1 MTTTDL
7 KKRPV
12 KSGRNKYQPL
22 AIIFLAIVLAIVG
35 GSLYLRWQQNKQ
47 AYLKQRKARIRV
59 EVLNGTKKGGLA
71 QEVALHLRK
80 SGFDVVDIANAE
92 NDSFPETVVVDRADD
107 GRGNAVLVA
116 KELKCKNIIPQ
127 IEPTSLLEVTVII
140 GQDHLKEKKKGF
152 LGISF

>member
-1 MTTTDL
+1 MATTDL
-7 KKRPV
+7 KNRPA
-12 KSGRNKYQPL
+12 KTGRSKYLPL
-22 AIIFLAIVLAIVG
+22 AVIFLVIVLAVIG
-35 GSLYLRWQQNKQ
+35 GSVYLRWRQNRQ
-47 AYLKQRKARIRV
+47 ADLKQRKAQIRI
-59 EVLNGTKKGGLA
+59 EVLNGTKKSGLA
-71 QEVALHLRK
+71 QEVAQQLRD

-107 GRGNAVLVA
+107 GQSNAILVA

-140 GQDHLKEKKKGF
+140 GKDHLKEKKKGF

>member
-1 MTTTDL
+1 MATTDFKNRSGKPGR
-7 KKRPV
+7 KK
-12 KSGRNKYQPL
+12 YMAL
-22 AIIFLAIVLAIVG
+22 AVIFMVIVLVVIG
-35 GSLYLRWQQNKQ
+35 GSIHMRWQQNKQ

-107 GRGNAVLVA
+107 GQSNAILVA